1 MKPRSGTGREKAF
14 RWAVIA
20 FVAWAAPPLAA
31 QNKPSEAFEG
41 LVEVSEVLIDV
52 LATDGEGHLVRGL
65 TLEDFVVEE
74 GGRPVEL
81 TGLSYY
87 TTRYGEEGAAPG
99 EVPASRYFVL
109 FFHDP
114 IPNAAYQARR
124 IRQKLVAGRDAQ
136 SWIETEMSG
145 SDWVAVVSWDSR
157 LKVHQDFTQDRDAL
171 LFAVE
176 QAMSRRDPEKL
187 DPRRR
192 PPASGLPSLLRRLPS
207 GKALRR
213 ASRDMND
220 ALSLLA
226 GAVGYIVGRKN
237 LLLFTHGFG
246 QNDAEARERRR
257 YPGRD
262 PQVALND
269 HNVAVYPIHLGGR
282 GSGQPQ
288 SGYLA
293 ELAESTG
300 GFYYENLDH
309 FLAPLTT
316 IGAESFGYYV
326 LSFQSQHP
334 AGEIGYEQV
343 EVKAR
348 DESILI
354 RARRGYRYGL

>member
-1 MKPRSGTGREKAF
+1 MNPRSCRAGRG
-14 RWAVIA
+14 RPVLWTAVLA
-20 FVAWAAPPLAA
+20 LAA
-31 QNKPSEAFEG
+31 ASAVAQRDPAESFEG

-52 LATDGEGHLVRGL
+52 LATDVDGHVVRGL
-65 TLEDFVVEE
+65 TLDDFVVEE
-74 GGRPVEL
+74 GGEPVQL

-87 TTRYGEEGAAPG
+87 TTRYGDQGAAPG

-114 IPNAAYQARR
+114 VPNAAYQARR
-124 IRQKLVAGRDAQ
+124 IRQKLLAARDAQ
-136 SWIETEMSG
+136 TWIETELSG

-157 LKVHQDFTQDRDAL
+157 LKVHQDFTQDREAL

-176 QAMSRRDPEKL
+176 QATSHGDPEKL
-187 DPRRR
+187 DPRRPT
-192 PPASGLPSLLRRLPS
+192 PPSGLPSLLRRLPS
-207 GKALRR
+207 GKALRK
-213 ASRDMND
+213 ASLTMND
-220 ALSLLA
+220 SLSLLA
-226 GAVGYIVGRKN
+226 GAMGYVVGRKN

-246 QNDAEARERRR
+246 QSDEEARERYRF
-257 YPGRD
+257 PGRD
-262 PQVALND
+262 PKIALND

-300 GFYYENLDH
+300 GFYYENLDN
-309 FLAPLTT
+309 FLVPLTT
-316 IGAESFGYYV
+316 IGDESFGYYV
-326 LSFQSQHP
+326 LTYPSQHP
-334 AGEIGYEQV
+334 AGEIGYEEV

-348 DESILI
+348 DDSIQI